1 MFVSV
6 VLLVA
11 SFGVPRFRDA
21 VERSKA
27 GEAFHYL
34 NVVRVAEARHRAQF
48 GTYTVEIDE
57 SDVDL
62 PPLKFFFAGN
72 LEPGES
78 GIEDSWRMT
87 LVRRGPAAGYGA
99 YTVAY
104 TERGF
109 DRDRSTIVAV
119 PTINPFA
126 GARMA
131 ADGTAPLRSRS
142 FVESR

>member
-1 MFVSV
+1 MFAAV

-34 NVVRVAEARHRAQF
+34 NIVRVAEARHRAEF
-48 GTYTVEIDE
+48 GTYTDRIHE

-62 PPLKFFFAGN
+62 PALKFFTAKD

-78 GIEDSWRMT
+78 GIEHSWRMT

-104 TERGF
+104 TEKGF
-109 DRDRSTIVAV
+109 DRDHSTIVAV
-119 PTINPFA
+119 PTINPF
-126 GARMA
+126 
-131 ADGTAPLRSRS
+131 DGNRVAEQGGLPFRGRA
-142 FVESR
+142 FVESK

>member
-1 MFVSV
+1 MFAAV

-34 NVVRVAEARHRAQF
+34 NIVRVAEARHRVQF
-48 GTYTVEIDE
+48 GTYTDEIHE
-57 SDVDL
+57 SEVDL
-62 PPLKFFFAGN
+62 PPLKFFFAGD

-78 GIEDSWRMT
+78 GIENSWRMT

-99 YTVAY
+99 YTVTY
-104 TERGF
+104 TEKGF
-109 DRDRSTIVAV
+109 DRERSTIVAV
-119 PTINPFA
+119 PTINPFG

-131 ADGTAPLRSRS
+131 ADATAPMRSRS
-142 FVESR
+142 FVESK